1 MEEKRANTLNQPFSK
16 MINLKNTNTEDLAYI
31 DEGKDLAFNY
41 N

>member
-1 MEEKRANTLNQPFSK
+1 MLPVFLNQVEHSRSY
-16 MINLKNTNTEDLAYI
+16 LKNTNTEDLAYI